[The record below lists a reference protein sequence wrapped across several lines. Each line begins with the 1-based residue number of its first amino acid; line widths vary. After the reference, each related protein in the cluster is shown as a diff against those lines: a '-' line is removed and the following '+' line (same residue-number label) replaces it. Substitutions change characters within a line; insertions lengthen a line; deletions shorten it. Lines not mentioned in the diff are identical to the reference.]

1 MSSDVTVKIKE
12 FDFATE
18 SIPEISID
26 PFVDEKWPLVYILS
40 DKNKSIAYIGETA
53 NAKKRIE
60 THLKDSKKGKLKT
73 LQIITSNK
81 FNKSATLDIESNLI
95 KYISGDGK
103 YKLLNANFGLANHNY
118 YQKKDVYWKVFKHVW
133 EQLRK
138 KGITDHSLE
147 QINNSDLFKYS
158 PYKTLENEQIDS
170 IQKICRSLLD
180 EDITTILIE
189 GGAGTGKTILATYLF
204 KLLNTELSDLDFDE
218 FESEGNEFLKTVS
231 ELKRKYPNP
240 SMALVVSMTSFRKT
254 MKAVF
259 RNVKG
264 LSSSMVIGPTQLA
277 KKGYDIV
284 IVDEAHRLKRRV
296 NLTSYKSFDD
306 ANRALGFDKE
316 IGTELDWVI
325 KQGRKSLLFYDA
337 DQSIKPTDVE
347 KEAFNELKEKDTTEV
362 TKLWSQFRVKG
373 GNDYV
378 DFIKRLL
385 NGNLGKSE
393 IFASDEYEFQIFENI
408 EDLVSQVKDKEKEY
422 GLSRLVAGFAWE
434 WVSKNDKELYDIEI
448 NSVKLRW
455 NTVAQDWINSENS
468 KDEVGCIHTT
478 QGYDLNYIGVIFGNE
493 IAYDPISEE
502 IFIRRENYFDKK
514 GLYTIDD
521 PEVLKEYIINIYR
534 TIMLR
539 GIKGTFV
546 YACDPELRK
555 YLKQHIPT
563 AIKESELTIYS
574 KHEIEPYKDA
584 VPVYNIKVA
593 AGYFSDNQVAEEL
606 GWTKLP
612 EEYKPKEEYFV
623 CQVNGDSM
631 NKRIPNG
638 SWCLFRKY
646 SGGSR
651 EGKIVL
657 VEHSDIQDSD
667 FGSGYTVKQYKSIK
681 TYVDNEWRHS
691 KVTLKPLT
699 DKSVYE
705 DIELTED
712 QSVELKTIGLFIGII
727 S

>member
-12 FDFATE
+12 FDFAIE

-26 PFVDEKWPLVYILS
+26 PYVDDKWPLVYILS

-53 NAKKRIE
+53 DAKNRLG
-60 THLKDSKKGKLKT
+60 THLKDTKKGKLKT
-73 LQIITSNK
+73 LQIITSDK

-103 YKLLNANFGLANHNY
+103 YKLLNANLGLANHNY

-170 IQKICRSLLD
+170 IHKICKALLD
-180 EDITTILIE
+180 KDKTTILIE

-204 KLLNTELSDLDFDE
+204 KLMNTEISDLDFDE

-231 ELKRKYPNP
+231 ELKRKHLNP
-240 SMALVVSMTSFRKT
+240 SMALVVSMTSFRDT
-254 MKAVF
+254 LKAVF
-259 RNVKG
+259 KNVKG
-264 LSSSMVIGPTQLA
+264 LRANMVIGPTQLA
-277 KKGYDIV
+277 KKNYDIV

-296 NLTSYKSFDD
+296 NLNSYSAFDN
-306 ANRALGFDKE
+306 ANKALGFEKE
-316 IGTELDWVI
+316 VGTELDWVI
-325 KQGRKSLLFYDA
+325 KQSKKSILFYDA

-347 KEAFNELKEKDTTEV
+347 KEAFDDLKKKKTIFV
-362 TKLWSQFRVKG
+362 TKLWSQFRVQG
-373 GNDYV
+373 GNNYIE
-378 DFIKRLL
+378 FIKRLL
-385 NGNLGKSE
+385 DCKLVELKTF
-393 IFASDEYEFQIFENI
+393 ISDKYEFLLFDSI
-408 EDLVSQVKDKEKEY
+408 EDLISHVKEKDKEF
-422 GLSRLVAGFAWE
+422 GLSRLVAGFSWK
-434 WVSKNDKELYDIEI
+434 WISKENKKLLDIEI
-448 NSVKLRW
+448 EGIKLRW
-455 NTVAQDWINSENS
+455 NTEPRDWINSENS

-493 IAYDPISEE
+493 IGYDPSTEK
-502 IFIRRENYFDKK
+502 IFIRKENYHDAK
-514 GLYTIDD
+514 GKNTIDD
-521 PEVLKEYIINIYR
+521 PEILKEYIINIYR

-539 GIKGTFV
+539 GIRGTFV

-563 AIKESELTIYS
+563 AIKEPEITIYS
-574 KHEIEPYKDA
+574 KQEIEPYKDA

-593 AGYFSDNQVAEEL
+593 AGFFSDNQIAEEL
-606 GWTKLP
+606 GWAKLP
-612 EEYKPKEEYFV
+612 EPFKPNDEYFV
-623 CQVNGDSM
+623 CQVNGESM

-646 SGGSR
+646 SGGTR

-657 VEHSDIQDSD
+657 VQHNDIHEPD
-667 FGSGYTVKQYKSIK
+667 FGAGYTVKKYSSTKS
-681 TYVDNEWRHS
+681 NEDGNWRHS
-691 KVTLKPLT
+691 EIILKPLSLQS
-699 DKSVYE
+699 KYA
-705 DIELTED
+705 DIFLSEA
-712 QSVELKTIGLFIGII
+712 QGRELKTIGVFVGVI
-727 S
+727 

>member
-1 MSSDVTVKIKE
+1 MSTDVTIKIKE
-12 FDFATE
+12 FDFAID

-26 PFVDEKWPLVYILS
+26 PFVDENWPLVYILS

-53 NAKKRIE
+53 DAKKRME

-73 LQIITSNK
+73 LQIITSDI

-103 YKLLNANFGLANHNY
+103 YKLLNGNLGLANHNY

-158 PYKTLENEQIDS
+158 PYKTLENEQVDS
-170 IQKICRSLLD
+170 IHKICRSLLD
-180 EDITTILIE
+180 DDKTTILIE

-204 KLLNTELSDLDFDE
+204 KLLNTELSNLDFDE

-231 ELKRKYPNP
+231 ELKRKYTNP
-240 SMALVVSMTSFRKT
+240 SMALVISMTSFRKT

-264 LSSSMVIGPTQLA
+264 LSSSMVIGPTHLA
-277 KKGYDIV
+277 KKEYDIV

-296 NLTSYKSFDD
+296 NLTGYKSFDD

-316 IGTELDWVI
+316 TGTELDWVL
-325 KQGRKSLLFYDA
+325 KQGKKSLLFYDS

-347 KEAFNELKEKDTTEV
+347 KEAFDELRHKKTTGV
-362 TKLWSQFRVKG
+362 TNLWSQFRVQG

-378 DFIKRLL
+378 NFVKRLL
-385 NGNLGKSE
+385 NCNLGESE
-393 IFASDEYEFQIFENI
+393 TFTSDKYEFQLFHSID
-408 EDLVSQVKDKEKEY
+408 DLISKIQSKEKEH

-434 WVSKNDKELYDIEI
+434 WISGKNNGLYDIEI
-448 NSVKLRW
+448 EGRKLRW
-455 NTVAQDWINSENS
+455 NTETKDWINSENA
-468 KDEVGCIHTT
+468 KEEVGCIHTT

-493 IAYDPISEE
+493 IGYDPSIEKV
-502 IFIRRENYFDKK
+502 FIRKENYYDKK
-514 GLYTIDD
+514 GKNTIDD
-521 PEVLKEYIINIYR
+521 EEVLKEYIINIYR

-546 YACDPELRK
+546 YACEPELRK

-563 AIKESELTIYS
+563 ANKEPDLTIYP
-574 KHEIEPYKDA
+574 KHEIQPYKDA

-593 AGYFSDNQVAEEL
+593 AGYFSDNQIAEEL
-606 GWTKLP
+606 GWAKLP
-612 EEYKPKEEYFV
+612 EQYIPDEEYFV
-623 CQVNGDSM
+623 CQVNGESM

-657 VEHSDIQDSD
+657 AQHNDIHDPD
-667 FGSGYTVKQYKSIK
+667 FGAGYTVKKYTSTKTNEDESWQHTSIF
-681 TYVDNEWRHS
+681 
-691 KVTLKPLT
+691 LKPDSYSLE
-699 DKSVYE
+699 YE
-705 DIELTED
+705 NIVLEEK
-712 QSVELKTIGLFIGII
+712 QELKVVGIFIGIL
-727 S
+727 